1 MNLAS
6 IMPLD
11 AVVPRLSVRDKKQAI
26 KTLAAQAA
34 KLSGLSEKEIY
45 SVLMEREHIGCTGMG
60 NGVCIPHG
68 RFPEL
73 THLHALFARLEKPI
87 SFGAADG
94 KPVDLIMLLLT
105 PVSANT
111 EHIKALATISR
122 LLRDKSLCDK
132 LRKTTDTKVMHS
144 MLVASNSNSNG
155 EEATFSA

>member
-6 IMPLD
+6 IMPLE
-11 AVVPRLSVRDKKQAI
+11 AVVPRLAVRDKKQAI
-26 KTLAAQAA
+26 KALAAQAS
-34 KLSGLSEKEIY
+34 KISGLSEKEIY
-45 SVLMEREHIGCTGMG
+45 SVLMEREHMGCTGMG

-73 THLHALFARLEKPI
+73 SHLHALFARLEKPI

-105 PVSANT
+105 PSTANT

-122 LLRDKSLCDK
+122 LLRDRPLCER
-132 LRKTTDTKVMHS
+132 LRKTTDTKAMHA
-144 MLVASNSNSNG
+144 MLVATNTHGDDAPLSS
-155 EEATFSA
+155 